1 MISIGVIGNGFVG
14 NAVANGFDPFLVDGA
29 KVYDIDPKRR
39 THGLV
44 GAINSDFVF
53 VCLPTPMVDAEG
65 GECNLS
71 IIEEFFDTL
80 NKDDLTGSNPVF
92 IIKSTVPIGTT
103 RKLQE
108 KHTWLNIIHNPE
120 FLTAANA
127 EEDFLNADRTVLGG
141 SCKESLSRVEALY
154 EEFFPETP
162 IYTMTSDESESVKYF
177 ANCFL
182 ATKVM
187 FFNEMKMLSESLD
200 VDFDK
205 IGEAVTADS
214 RIANTHWKVPGPDG
228 EYGFG
233 GTCFPKD
240 TNALIYTMEKYGIN
254 PIILKAVWEQN
265 KKLRKNWDW
274 ATNKSAVAIKENNQ
288 Q

>member
-1 MISIGVIGNGFVG
+1 MTSIGIIGNGFVG
-14 NAVANGFDPFLVDGA
+14 NAVAKGFKPFVDV
-29 KVYDIDPKRR
+29 KVYDVDLERR
-39 THGLV
+39 TNNLKETL
-44 GAINSDFVF
+44 NTDFVF
-53 VCLPTPMVDAEG
+53 VCLPTPMADAEG

-71 IIEEFFDTL
+71 IIEGFFDIL
-80 NKDDLTGSNPVF
+80 RKEDFEKDLPVF

-108 KHTWLNIIHNPE
+108 KYSWISLVHNPE

-127 EEDFLNADRTVLGG
+127 EEDFLNADRTVIGGRDNVSLGKVRG
-141 SCKESLSRVEALY
+141 LY
-154 EEFFPETP
+154 QTYFPQIP
-162 IYTMTSDESESVKYF
+162 IYTMSSDESESVKYF

-187 FFNEMKMLSESLD
+187 FFNEMKVLSESLD
-200 VDFDK
+200 VDFER

-214 RIANTHWKVPGPDG
+214 RIADSHWRVPGPDG

-240 TNALIYTMEKYGIN
+240 TNALIKTMEENGMN
-254 PIILKAVWEQN
+254 PLVLKSVWEQN
-265 KKLRKNWDW
+265 KNFRKNWDW
-274 ATNKSAVAIKENNQ
+274 SDNTSAVLSSSENKI
-288 Q
+288 

>member
-14 NAVANGFDPFLVDGA
+14 NAVANGFSPFVDGV
-29 KVYDIDPKRR
+29 KIYDTDPKRR
-39 THGLV
+39 THGLMST
-44 GAINSDFVF
+44 INSDFVF

-71 IIEEFFDTL
+71 IIEGFFDML
-80 NKDDLTGSNPVF
+80 EKDDLVGSNPIF

-108 KHTWLNIIHNPE
+108 KHSWLNIIHNPE
-120 FLTAANA
+120 FLTAINA

-141 SCKESLSRVEALY
+141 SCEQSLSKTKELY
-154 EEFFPETP
+154 SEFFPDVP

-187 FFNEMKMLSESLD
+187 FFNEMKVLTESLG

-205 IGEAVTADS
+205 IGEAVTADT
-214 RIANTHWKVPGPDG
+214 RIADSHWKVPGPDG
-228 EYGFG
+228 
-233 GTCFPKD
+233 D
-240 TNALIYTMEKYGIN
+240 
-254 PIILKAVWEQN
+254 
-265 KKLRKNWDW
+265 
-274 ATNKSAVAIKENNQ
+274 
-288 Q
+288 

>member
-14 NAVANGFDPFLVDGA
+14 NAVANGFSPFVDGV
-29 KVYDIDPKRR
+29 KIYDTDPKRR
-39 THGLV
+39 THGLMST
-44 GAINSDFVF
+44 INSDFVF

-71 IIEEFFDTL
+71 IIEGFFDML
-80 NKDDLTGSNPVF
+80 EKDDLVGSNPIF

-108 KHTWLNIIHNPE
+108 KHSWLNIIHNPE
-120 FLTAANA
+120 FLTAINA

-141 SCKESLSRVEALY
+141 SCEQSLSKTKELY
-154 EEFFPETP
+154 SEFFPDVP

-187 FFNEMKMLSESLD
+187 FFNEMKVLTESLG

-205 IGEAVTADS
+205 IGEAVTADT
-214 RIANTHWKVPGPDG
+214 RIADSHWKVPGPDG
-228 EYGFG
+228 DYGFG

-240 TNALIYTMEKYGIN
+240 TNALIDTMEKNGMN
-254 PIILKAVWEQN
+254 PLVLKAVWEQN
-265 KKLRKNWDW
+265 KNFRKNWDW
-274 ATNKSAVAIKENNQ
+274 KDNTSAVLSSENKI
-288 Q
+288 

>member
-1 MISIGVIGNGFVG
+1 MIMTNIGIIGNGFVG
-14 NAVANGFDPFLVDGA
+14 NAVAKGFASFIDDI
-29 KVYDIDPKRR
+29 KIYDTNLKRR
-39 THGLV
+39 THNILDT
-44 GAINSDFVF
+44 INSDFVF

-71 IIEEFFDTL
+71 IIEDFFDML
-80 NKDDLTGSNPVF
+80 EKDDLTENNPIF

-108 KHTWLNIIHNPE
+108 KHSWLNIIHNPE
-120 FLTAANA
+120 FLTAVNA
-127 EEDFLNADRTVLGG
+127 EEDFINAERTVIGG
-141 SCKESLSRVEALY
+141 NCLDSLEIVEDLY
-154 EEFFPETP
+154 NKYFPNIP
-162 IYTMTSDESESVKYF
+162 IHTMTSDESESVKYF

-187 FFNEMKMLSESLD
+187 FFNEMKVLTESLG

-214 RIANTHWKVPGPDG
+214 RIANSHWKVPGPDG
-228 EYGFG
+228 DYGFG

-240 TNALIYTMEKYGIN
+240 TNALIDTMEKHGMT
-254 PIILKAVWEQN
+254 PLILKAVWEQN
-265 KKLRKNWDW
+265 KNFRKNWDW
-274 ATNKSAVAIKENNQ
+274 KDNTSAVLSSENKI
-288 Q
+288 

>member
-1 MISIGVIGNGFVG
+1 MKTIGVVGNGFVG
-14 NAVANGFDPFLVDGA
+14 NAVAKGFENFVNVR
-29 KVYDIDPKRR
+29 VYDVDSERR
-39 THGLV
+39 TNTLKETL
-44 GAINSDFVF
+44 NTDFVF

-71 IIEEFFDTL
+71 IIEGFFDIL
-80 NKDDLTGSNPVF
+80 RKEDFEKDLPVF

-108 KHTWLNIIHNPE
+108 KYSWISLVQNPE

-127 EEDFLNADRTVLGG
+127 EEDFLNADRTVIGGRDNVSLGKVRG
-141 SCKESLSRVEALY
+141 LY
-154 EEFFPETP
+154 QTYFPQIP
-162 IYTMTSDESESVKYF
+162 IYTMSSDESESVKYF

-187 FFNEMKMLSESLD
+187 FFNEMKVLSESLD
-200 VDFDK
+200 VDFER

-214 RIANTHWKVPGPDG
+214 RIADSHWRVPGPDG

-240 TNALIYTMEKYGIN
+240 TNALIKTMEENGMN
-254 PIILKAVWEQN
+254 PLVLKSVWEQN
-265 KKLRKNWDW
+265 KNFRKNWDW
-274 ATNKSAVAIKENNQ
+274 SDNTSAVLSSSENKI
-288 Q
+288 

>member
-14 NAVANGFDPFLVDGA
+14 NAVANGFSPFVVDG
-29 KVYDIDPKRR
+29 VRIYDIDPKRR

-44 GAINSDFVF
+44 GTINSDFVF
-53 VCLPTPMVDAEG
+53 ICLPTPMVDAEG

-71 IIEEFFDTL
+71 IIEEFFDML
-80 NKDDLTGSNPVF
+80 KKDDLSGNNPIF

-108 KHTWLNIIHNPE
+108 KHSWLNIIHNPE

-127 EEDFLNADRTVLGG
+127 KEDFLNADRTVLGG
-141 SCKESLSRVEALY
+141 SCEQSLAKTKELY
-154 EEFFPETP
+154 SEFFPDVP
-162 IYTMTSDESESVKYF
+162 IHTMTSDESESVKYF

-187 FFNEMKMLSESLD
+187 FFNEMKVLTESLG

-205 IGEAVTADS
+205 IGEAVTADT
-214 RIANTHWKVPGPDG
+214 RIADSHWKVPGPDG
-228 EYGFG
+228 DYGFG

-240 TNALIYTMEKYGIN
+240 TNALIDTMEKNGMN
-254 PIILKAVWEQN
+254 PLVLKAVWEQN
-265 KKLRKNWDW
+265 KNFRKNWDW
-274 ATNKSAVAIKENNQ
+274 KDNTSAVLSSENKI
-288 Q
+288 

>member
-14 NAVANGFDPFLVDGA
+14 NAVADGFSPFVVDGV
-29 KVYDIDPKRR
+29 KIYDIDPKRR
-39 THGLV
+39 THGLI

-71 IIEEFFDTL
+71 IIEEFFDML
-80 NKDDLTGSNPVF
+80 EKDDLTGNNPIF

-108 KHTWLNIIHNPE
+108 KHSWLNIIHNPE

-141 SCKESLSRVEALY
+141 SCEQSLSKAKELY
-154 EEFFPETP
+154 SEFFPDIP

-187 FFNEMKMLSESLD
+187 FFNEMKVLTESLG

-205 IGEAVTADS
+205 IGEAVTADT
-214 RIANTHWKVPGPDG
+214 RIADSHWKVPGPDG

-240 TNALIYTMEKYGIN
+240 TNALIDTMEKNGMN
-254 PIILKAVWEQN
+254 PLILKAVWEQN
-265 KKLRKNWDW
+265 KNFRKNWDW
-274 ATNKSAVAIKENNQ
+274 KDNTSAVLFSENKI
-288 Q
+288 

>member
-1 MISIGVIGNGFVG
+1 MKTIGVVGNGFVG
-14 NAVANGFDPFLVDGA
+14 NAVAKGFENFVNVR
-29 KVYDIDPKRR
+29 VYDVDSERR
-39 THGLV
+39 TNTLKETL
-44 GAINSDFVF
+44 NTDFVF

-71 IIEEFFDTL
+71 IIEGFFDIL
-80 NKDDLTGSNPVF
+80 RKEDFEKDLPVF

-108 KHTWLNIIHNPE
+108 KYSWISLVHNPE

-127 EEDFLNADRTVLGG
+127 EEDFLNADRTVIGGRDNVSLGKVRG
-141 SCKESLSRVEALY
+141 LY
-154 EEFFPETP
+154 QTYFPQIP
-162 IYTMTSDESESVKYF
+162 IYTMSSDESESVKYF

-187 FFNEMKMLSESLD
+187 FFNEMKVLSESLD
-200 VDFDK
+200 VDFER

-214 RIANTHWKVPGPDG
+214 RIADSHWRVPGPDG

-240 TNALIYTMEKYGIN
+240 TNALIKTMEENGMN
-254 PIILKAVWEQN
+254 PLVLKSVWEQN
-265 KKLRKNWDW
+265 KNFRKNWDW
-274 ATNKSAVAIKENNQ
+274 SDNTSAVLSSSENKI
-288 Q
+288 